1 MILDLIVIGIIILAF
16 AVSAKKGL
24 VKSIWKITAL
34 VVTIVLVIALKTPTV
49 EFLARTDISD
59 TIYDFISEKMTIQL
73 ENPSDTDVEEEK
85 DNAENKSFV
94 PEFILAEI
102 TADTNKMYDSLE
114 ESINHGTDI
123 VTRRLTLWA
132 LNIIAA
138 IGIFL
143 FIRAALAIIFVVVDG
158 ASKLPVINQ
167 ANALLGGLLGAVN
180 MLAVI
185 YIACA
190 LISLFAAD
198 SEIYALIDK
207 SILVKYFYNYNI
219 LLQLI
224 I

>member
-1 MILDLIVIGIIILAF
+1 MVLDLIVIGIIVLAF
-16 AVSAKKGL
+16 IISAKKGL
-24 VKSIWKITAL
+24 VKSVWKITAL
-34 VVTIVLVIALKTPTV
+34 IVTIILVIALKTPTV
-49 EFLARTDISD
+49 EFLAGTNISD
-59 TIYDFISEKMTIQL
+59 TVYDFISERLTVQL
-73 ENPSDTDVEEEK
+73 ENPSDLEAGIEAEK
-85 DNAENKSFV
+85 DENKSFV
-94 PEFILAEI
+94 PKFILAEI

-114 ESINHGTDI
+114 ESINRGTDTI
-123 VTRRLTLWA
+123 TRRLTLWA

-138 IGIFL
+138 IGLFL

-167 ANALLGGLLGAVN
+167 ANALLGGLLGAIN

-198 SEIYALIDK
+198 SEIYAMIDK
-207 SILVKYFYNYNI
+207 STLVKYFYNYNI